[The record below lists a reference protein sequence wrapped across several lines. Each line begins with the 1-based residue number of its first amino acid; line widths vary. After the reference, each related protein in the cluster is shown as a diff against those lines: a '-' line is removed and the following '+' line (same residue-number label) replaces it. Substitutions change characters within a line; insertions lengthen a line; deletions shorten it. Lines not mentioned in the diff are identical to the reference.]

1 VIALERQVIF
11 WIAALAVLAA
21 VLWLLSDV
29 LLPFVAG
36 MALAYLLDPIAR
48 RAERLGIGRAV
59 SALTVVTLV
68 IVALVVAVM
77 AVAPVV
83 HEQFNAFAEKLPG
96 YVAKLQSLISD
107 QSRPWLAKLVGGES
121 DPGKSVSTLVSQG
134 SGFIGGFLASIWS
147 GGRAVFSVLSLLI
160 ITPVVAFYLLLDWDR
175 VLVTV
180 DGWIPLQHRETVR
193 GLARDIDNAIAG
205 FVRGQAVI
213 CLVLAAFY
221 AIGLTLAGLN
231 FGFLIG
237 LMTGLLS
244 FIPFV
249 GAMTGFL
256 VAGVVA
262 IAQFWPAWTPILTV
276 VGVFLIGQALEGY
289 VLSPKLVGAKVGL
302 HPVWMM
308 FALIAAG
315 YLFGF
320 VGLLIAIP
328 LAATI
333 GVLLRF
339 AIRKYLES
347 AIYTGRRELGP
358 RDSGPG

>member
-1 VIALERQVIF
+1 MTLERQVIF
-11 WIAALAVLAA
+11 WIAALAVFIA

-48 RAERLGIGRAV
+48 RAERLGIGRAI

-77 AVAPVV
+77 AMAPIV
-83 HEQFNAFAEKLPG
+83 HDQFNAFAEKLPG
-96 YVAKLQSLISD
+96 YVTKLQSLISD
-107 QSRPWLAKLVGGES
+107 QSRPWLTKLMGGDS
-121 DPGKSVSTLVSQG
+121 DPGKSVGTLVSQG
-134 SGFIGGFLASIWS
+134 SGFIAGALASIWS

-175 VLVTV
+175 VVVTV
-180 DGWIPLQHRETVR
+180 DGWIPLQHRDTVR

-213 CLVLAAFY
+213 CLILAAFY

-249 GAMTGFL
+249 GAATGFL
-256 VAGVVA
+256 VAAIVA
-262 IAQFWPAWTPILTV
+262 IAQFWPEWTPILMV
-276 VGVFLIGQALEGY
+276 VGVFLIGQVLEGY

-315 YLFGF
+315 YLLGF
-320 VGLLIAIP
+320 IGLLVAIP

-339 AIRKYLES
+339 ALRKYLES
-347 AIYTGRRELGP
+347 PIYTGLGP
-358 RDSGPG
+358 R